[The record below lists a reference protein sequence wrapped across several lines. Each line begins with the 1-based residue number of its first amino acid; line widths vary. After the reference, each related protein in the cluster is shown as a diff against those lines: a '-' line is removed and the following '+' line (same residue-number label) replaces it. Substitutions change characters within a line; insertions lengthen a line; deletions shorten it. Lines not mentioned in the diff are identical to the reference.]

1 MKKIISA
8 LLLIALFAS
17 CEEILD
23 RQIPAHSNVDSNVI
37 LNQDGA
43 ETSLIG
49 VYSYLASGGYQWEW
63 HYCLNFGHLA
73 GTTRGSGSS
82 TGSEE
87 AGWEGMLI
95 FNALTYDFYA
105 VLSSWNR
112 AYQLVNAANWVIKL
126 TDELD
131 DAEFTGNRKKEII
144 AEARFLRFFAN
155 FYTFR
160 LYSPFW
166 DSSSEDGIIYR
177 TDPSVLS
184 NHMQPRISVSETYD
198 RLIED
203 LDYCIEHGPEFS
215 DVYHTS
221 KVTAKAFKAKLLAM
235 RGTPQDWVD
244 VKTLTE
250 EVIGSGKFAME
261 TDHYSIFKKR
271 NSSKEVIFSRYFSST
286 ATGSDLGTVRSRT
299 QNYYRST
306 DWVKA
311 LSPLNSQYQKA
322 INDTITYYTASTGVT
337 SYNYGTM
344 GKIASYGLTDA
355 ELVANSATLYLRL
368 AEMHVLRAEAIAR
381 TTGVASDVTDILN
394 PLLSR
399 AGDSPLDPADLTDE
413 QLLLDAV
420 YETLLKELVAESGID
435 FEASMRFFDAVT
447 GQRKIFVQKERL
459 QDINLAILPIPM
471 EELFVNKLSHQNP
484 GY

>member
-1 MKKIISA
+1 MKKIITA
-8 LLLIALFAS
+8 ILFGTLLTS

-23 RQIPAHSNVDSNVI
+23 NQIPAHSNVDSNVVT
-37 LNQDGA
+37 NAEGA
-43 ETSLIG
+43 ETNLVG

-82 TGSEE
+82 SGGEE

-95 FNALTYDFYA
+95 FNTITVDFYE
-105 VLSSWNR
+105 VLDSWNY
-112 AYQLVNAANWVIKL
+112 AYKLVNGANWQIKL
-126 TDELD
+126 TEDLD
-131 DAEFTGNRKKEII
+131 DEEFTGNRKKEIL
-144 AEARFLRFFAN
+144 AEARCLRFFAN

-160 LYSPFW
+160 LYSHFW
-166 DSSSEDGIIYR
+166 DESSPDGIVYR
-177 TDPSVLS
+177 TEPSVLS
-184 NHMQPRISVSETYD
+184 NHMQPRLSVAETYQK
-198 RLIED
+198 LIDD
-203 LDYCIEHGPEFS
+203 LDYCIENGPDFK

-221 KVTAKAFKAKLLAM
+221 NVTAKAFKAKLLAM
-235 RGTPQDWVD
+235 RGTTQDWAD

-250 EVIGSGKFAME
+250 EVIASGKFAME

-271 NSSKEVIFSRYFSST
+271 NSSKEVIFSRYFSSIT
-286 ATGSDLGTVRSRT
+286 PASELGTVRCRWSG
-299 QNYYRST
+299 YYRST

-322 INDTITYYTASTGVT
+322 INDTIETYTPSTGVT
-337 SYNYGTM
+337 GYNYGSM
-344 GKIASYGLTDA
+344 GKIASYGLTDE
-355 ELVANSATLYLRL
+355 ELVTNSALLYLRL
-368 AEMHVLRAEAIAR
+368 AEMHILRAEAIAR

-394 PLLSR
+394 PLLTR
-399 AGDSPLDPADLTDE
+399 AKDNPLDPATLTDA

-420 YETLLKELVAESGID
+420 YETLIKELVAESGID

-459 QDINLAILPIPM
+459 EDINLAIVPIPV
-471 EELFVNKLSHQNP
+471 EEVTVNSLCHQSE